1 MDATATAGDILIGK
15 TAYAN
20 GEKVTGTMPEIAMPT
35 PSISVAS
42 NGLITSTNS
51 VPTSGHLSA
60 GSNSSTN
67 QLTIQAGKTI
77 PPGRS
82 QITACASGRY
92 TTGPIYVAGEPN
104 LTAANIKSGVSIHGI
119 TGTYQ
124 GLRLGM
130 IDLNWDCDV
139 DLNLVDDPN
148 SVFMLY
154 DMTVTGFSGS
164 IPSDA
169 EWILFCIY
177 FASDSGSFCVG
188 GRKYKTSSYLDS
200 LFNICGGTISGI
212 DEITWTSNSM
222 HLVVSDFDE
231 VDAYSV
237 YVGNGFIVY
246 PVYS

>member
-1 MDATATAGDILIGK
+1 MDATATAGDILSGK

-51 VPTSGHLSA
+51 VPTSGYLSA

-77 PPGRS
+77 TPGRS

-148 SVFMLY
+148 SVFMLRSRGLGDVY
-154 DMTVTGFSGS
+154 KRQ
-164 IPSDA
+164 

-246 PVYS
+246 PVY